1 MLKKIIIKTPPDE
14 NMVDITMNV
23 REVIKQSGV
32 KEGLCLAFVP
42 HTTAALTINSIMDPA
57 TLADLKQEIMR
68 IVPTR
73 VDFEHI
79 YDTPSD
85 AAGHIKSSLIGP
97 SLSMNITKGEL
108 FLGRSQGILFW
119 EFDGPRQ
126 REIHI
131 RIIEDSEVKNV
142 A

>member
-1 MLKKIIIKTPPDE
+1 MLEKIIIETPPDE
-14 NMVDITMNV
+14 NLVDITMEI
-23 REVIKQSGV
+23 RKVIKESGV
-32 KEGLCLAFVP
+32 EEGLCVAFVP
-42 HTTAALTINSIMDPA
+42 HTTGALTINSIMDPA
-57 TLADLKQEIMR
+57 TLADLQQEVKR
-68 IVPTR
+68 LVPTR

-97 SLSMNITKGEL
+97 SLSMIITDGEL
-108 FLGRSQGILFW
+108 YLGRSQGVLFW

-131 RIIEDSEVKNV
+131 RIIRDTEVEN
-142 A
+142 AA